1 MDAPIAVDAV
11 GWIMVLGAPLAVYL
25 VAARYLQKSSR
36 TRFHSLVYGGS
47 VALGAWGAILLI
59 AAAVIPNAM
68 PDLSAYVLLAIPIL
82 LACLVFVFRAGRK
95 AFGSADQESRSP

>member
-1 MDAPIAVDAV
+1 MNAPMAVAV
-11 GWIMVLGAPLAVYL
+11 GWILVLGVPLAVYL

-47 VALGAWGAILLI
+47 VALGGLGAIILI
-59 AAAVIPNAM
+59 AAALIPNAM
-68 PDLSAYVLLAIPIL
+68 PGLIAYALLAVPVLLA
-82 LACLVFVFRAGRK
+82 CVVFVIRAGRK